1 VIISA
6 IQKQD
11 ASSSRY
17 GHLVDD
23 IRVVMSSFPL
33 WQIGHV
39 GRDSNHVAHS
49 LAKAAIKNVSNRKW
63 DHSIPECISDIVLDI
78 GAFCSR
84 LSFFINE
91 NSIYFLKK
99 KKRNLYWPK

>member
-23 IRVVMSSFPL
+23 IMVVMSSFPL

-49 LAKAAIKNVSNRKW
+49 LAKATIKNVTNRKW
-63 DHSIPECISDIVLDI
+63 DHSIPECISDLVLTEHS
-78 GAFCSR
+78 A
-84 LSFFINE
+84 LV
-91 NSIYFLKK
+91 
-99 KKRNLYWPK
+99 